1 MQRDRDMGILP
12 PDTKTVHGKA
22 DQSIGIGSAP
32 QRQVRKVE
40 GIRDNDTKYLPADRE
55 NEKASGEIKVAARGG
70 RGQCEAPIPNKL
82 DRVWMV

>member
-12 PDTKTVHGKA
+12 PDSKIVHGKA

-40 GIRDNDTKYLPADRE
+40 GIRNNETKYLPTDRE
-55 NEKASGEIKVAARGG
+55 NEMASGEIKVEMRGG
-70 RGQCEAPIPNKL
+70 RGRCEEPIPNKL
-82 DRVWMV
+82 DEGWTV

>member
-1 MQRDRDMGILP
+1 MGIMP

-40 GIRDNDTKYLPADRE
+40 GIRNNKTKYLPADRE
-55 NEKASGEIKVAARGG
+55 NERAGEEIKVETRGG
-70 RGQCEAPIPNKL
+70 RGRCEEPIPNKL
-82 DRVWMV
+82 DREWMV